1 MTDTIAAAARG
12 VAGAGT
18 EVIAVT
24 SSMGPA
30 SIEGYYDEALAVP
43 GLLMEIE
50 AGERAGA
57 QAAIIACFDD
67 TGLDAARAMASIPVI
82 GICEAAL
89 SVASYIAQRFTVVT
103 TTERSRV
110 PVEGLVQRYGIKDGA
125 CAGRRHSSAGTRGSG
140 IRSAGKLRDEILGP
154 WRRIAP
160 RPSCGCAGM
169 ADLPTSCRRISTAGH
184 RRCRRRDQA
193 GRSADRSA
201 CRHEAVRMPARWPSL
216 SRYAEIILARS
227 NRRSEHHATDHPRCR
242 RVGRPHRWAALKAGT
257 LAWRCAVFRRRIP
270 MVHRRLCRR

>member
-1 MTDTIAAAARG
+1 MQILVVNPNTTASMTETIAAAARA
-12 VAGAGT
+12 VAGAWT
-18 EVIAVT
+18 EVVAVT

-43 GLLMEIE
+43 GLLMEIA

-110 PVEGLVQRYGIKDGA
+110 PVEGLVQRYGMARRARVRAADIPVLSLEDPASGA
-125 CAGRRHSSAGTRGSG
+125 VE
-140 IRSAGKLRDEILGP
+140 KLRAEIARAIEQDRAEAIVL
-154 WRRIAP
+154 
-160 RPSCGCAGM
+160 GCAGM
-169 ADLPTSCRRISTAGH
+169 ADLAHQLQDEFDLPVIDGVGAAVKQAEALIALGLSTSKRGA
-184 RRCRRRDQA
+184 
-193 GRSADRSA
+193 
-201 CRHEAVRMPARWPSL
+201 
-216 SRYAEIILARS
+216 YASPLAKS
-227 NRRSEHHATDHPRCR
+227 YLGVLKSFSPGTI
-242 RVGRPHRWAALKAGT
+242 AAE
-257 LAWRCAVFRRRIP
+257 
-270 MVHRRLCRR
+270 

>member
-1 MTDTIAAAARG
+1 MRILVVNPNTTASMTETIAAAARA
-12 VAGAGT
+12 VAGAWT
-18 EVIAVT
+18 EVVAVT

-43 GLLMEIE
+43 GLLMEIA

-110 PVEGLVQRYGIKDGA
+110 PVEGLVQRYGM
-125 CAGRRHSSAGTRGSG
+125 AGRARVRAADIPVLALEDTTSG
-140 IRSAGKLRDEILGP
+140 AVEKLRAEIARAIEEDRAEAIVL
-154 WRRIAP
+154 
-160 RPSCGCAGM
+160 GCAGM
-169 ADLPTSCRRISTAGH
+169 ADLAHQLQDEFDLPVIDGVGAAVKQAEALIALGLSTSKRGA
-184 RRCRRRDQA
+184 
-193 GRSADRSA
+193 
-201 CRHEAVRMPARWPSL
+201 
-216 SRYAEIILARS
+216 YASPLAKSYRGVLKS
-227 NRRSEHHATDHPRCR
+227 FSPGTI
-242 RVGRPHRWAALKAGT
+242 AAE
-257 LAWRCAVFRRRIP
+257 
-270 MVHRRLCRR
+270 

>member
-1 MTDTIAAAARG
+1 MQILVVNPNTTASMTETIAAAARA

-43 GLLMEIE
+43 GLLMEIA

-110 PVEGLVQRYGIKDGA
+110 PVEGLVHRYGM
-125 CAGRRHSSAGTRGSG
+125 AGRARVRAADIPVLSLEDAASG
-140 IRSAGKLRDEILGP
+140 AVEKLRAEIA
-154 WRRIAP
+154 RAIAED
-160 RPSCGCAGM
+160 RAEAIVLGCAGM
-169 ADLPTSCRRISTAGH
+169 ADLAH
-184 RRCRRRDQA
+184 RLQQEFDLPVID
-193 GRSADRSA
+193 G
-201 CRHEAVRMPARWPSL
+201 
-216 SRYAEIILARS
+216 
-227 NRRSEHHATDHPRCR
+227 
-242 RVGRPHRWAALKAGT
+242 VGAALKQAEALIALGLST
-257 LAWRCAVFRRRIP
+257 SKRGAYASPLAKPYRGVLKSFSPGVVAAE
-270 MVHRRLCRR
+270 